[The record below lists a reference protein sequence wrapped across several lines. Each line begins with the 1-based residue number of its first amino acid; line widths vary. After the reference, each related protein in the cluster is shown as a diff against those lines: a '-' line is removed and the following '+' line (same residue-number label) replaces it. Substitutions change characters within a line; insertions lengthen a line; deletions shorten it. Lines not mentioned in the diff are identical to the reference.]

1 MAASEFTGN
10 PPCPQRAAM
19 IVCVCHGVSDR
30 AIVAEVQGGC
40 RSFEELQ
47 QRTHVSTCCGCCED
61 CARQVM
67 AAATIVADARASSSA
82 AVTTPTDAHPVRW
95 HPALTA

>member
-1 MAASEFTGN
+1 
-10 PPCPQRAAM
+10 M

-30 AIVAEVQGGC
+30 AIVAEVQRGC
-40 RSFEELQ
+40 TSFEALQ
-47 QRTHVSTCCGCCED
+47 STTRVATCCGCCED

-67 AAATIVADARASSSA
+67 AAAQVVADARAASSTQTEA
-82 AVTTPTDAHPVRW
+82 RPLRW

>member
-1 MAASEFTGN
+1 
-10 PPCPQRAAM
+10 M

-40 RSFEELQ
+40 TSFEALQ
-47 QRTHVSTCCGCCED
+47 HATRVATCCGCCED

-67 AAATIVADARASSSA
+67 AAAQVVADARAATA
-82 AVTTPTDAHPVRW
+82 AAKMDAQPLRW
-95 HPALTA
+95 HPALAT

>member
-1 MAASEFTGN
+1 
-10 PPCPQRAAM
+10 M

-40 RSFEELQ
+40 TSFEALQ
-47 QRTHVSTCCGCCED
+47 SATRVATCCGCCED

-67 AAATIVADARASSSA
+67 VAAQIVADARATSSPKA
-82 AVTTPTDAHPVRW
+82 DAQPVRW
-95 HPALTA
+95 HPALVA